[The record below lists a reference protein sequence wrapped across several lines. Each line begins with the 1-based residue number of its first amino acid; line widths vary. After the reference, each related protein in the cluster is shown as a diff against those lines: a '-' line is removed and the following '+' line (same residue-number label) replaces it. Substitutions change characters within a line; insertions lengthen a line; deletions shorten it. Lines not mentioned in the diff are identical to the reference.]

1 MAEPLGNV
9 VFKVPEL
16 GKVERQLRERQEVKE
31 QRQQQLRSRE
41 VDSTGAE
48 KLYSRNAF
56 KLKAGYGEPAAA
68 AFNEF
73 RKAGIEYEQTGSSK
87 AKADYEN
94 WGMQLNKLVSVG
106 TAVSQ
111 EMLGEYRGF
120 YAKEGEGYEVGSDW
134 VDANFEARMN
144 RNVPFKI
151 ANGTI
156 LLQSGEGY
164 VPFDQHTM
172 FSDKVNQD
180 NSFLI
185 PREAKTGKYVVPT
198 SFITD
203 SQNIG
208 VLTRSTN
215 VNDAI
220 DKYNNQ
226 IDFKSQSDPN
236 FLEDVAVYYEIAN
249 GHIQG
254 TAPITRDQINEA
266 LQKVQDP
273 EELKKAK
280 DFYKE
285 AVANRVKDV
294 YSNYISQD
302 PYAAFIGESGEEQK
316 ASADTGEE
324 TTQPE
329 VETQPIEIVP
339 ENILEQERRIDM
351 EGALNQAPVSMN
363 KNFSMDQSTIQGFID
378 EYSDNKS
385 PVTAQDVMDVSAKY
399 GVPVE
404 FILAQ
409 GRLESNFGTKGRG
422 ARTKNIY
429 NVGNVTAGDTMA
441 KDSTEQ
447 KKYSRDMGDWINGLE
462 SYADLMSRRYRPS
475 DGNWNKLLEE
485 FVNNDGNRYATD
497 PNYEKT
503 LSSIISSIYD
513 MGSKNSV
520 SSQEPKGLVMT
531 DEQYQ
536 NWLQSKGLK

>member
-16 GKVERQLRERQEVKE
+16 GKVERQLRERQEVKD
-31 QRQQQLRSRE
+31 QRQQQMRSRE
-41 VDSTGAE
+41 VDSTGSE
-48 KLYSRNAF
+48 RLYSKNAF
-56 KLKAGYGEPAAA
+56 KLKAGYGEPADA

-94 WGMQLNKLVSVG
+94 WSRKLNQIVSVG
-106 TAVSQ
+106 VNTSETMV
-111 EMLGEYRGF
+111 GEYKGF
-120 YAKEGEGYEVGSDW
+120 YAKEGEGYAVNSEW
-134 VDANFEARMN
+134 VDANFDASMN
-144 RNVPFKI
+144 KKVPFKVQ
-151 ANGTI
+151 NGTI

-164 VPFDQHTM
+164 VSFEQHTM

-220 DKYNNQ
+220 DKYNKQ
-226 IDFKSQSDPN
+226 IDFKIESDKD
-236 FLEDVAVYYEIAN
+236 FLEDVAVYYEISN

-254 TAPITRDQINEA
+254 TEPISKKQVSEA
-266 LQKVQDP
+266 MLKIQNP
-273 EELKKAK
+273 EELQNAINV
-280 DFYKE
+280 YKS
-285 AVANRVKDV
+285 AVSERVNDV

-302 PYAAFIGESGEEQK
+302 KYAEFMNDSEE
-316 ASADTGEE
+316 ASTDTGEE
-324 TTQPE
+324 TTNPQI
-329 VETQPIEIVP
+329 ETQPIEITP
-339 ENILEQERRIDM
+339 ENIFEQERRIDM
-351 EGALNQAPVSMN
+351 DGALNQAPVSMN

-378 EYSDNKS
+378 KYSDNKS

-447 KKYSRDMGDWINGLE
+447 KKNSKDMGDWVNGLE
-462 SYADLMSRRYRPS
+462 SYADLMVRRYRPS
-475 DGNWNKLLEE
+475 DGDWNKLLEE
-485 FVNNDGNRYATD
+485 FVNNDGLRYATD
-497 PNYEKT
+497 PDYEKT

>member
-16 GKVERQLRERQEVKE
+16 GKVERQLRERQEVKD
-31 QRQQQLRSRE
+31 QRQQQMRSRE

-48 KLYSRNAF
+48 RLYSKNAF
-56 KLKAGYGEPAAA
+56 KLKAGYGEPADA

-94 WGMQLNKLVSVG
+94 WSRKLNQIVSVG
-106 TAVSQ
+106 VNTSETMV
-111 EMLGEYRGF
+111 GEYKGF
-120 YAKEGEGYEVGSDW
+120 YAKEGEGYAVNSEW
-134 VDANFEARMN
+134 VDANFDASMN
-144 RNVPFKI
+144 KKVPFKVQ
-151 ANGTI
+151 NGTI

-164 VPFDQHTM
+164 VSFEQHTM

-220 DKYNNQ
+220 DKYNKQ
-226 IDFKSQSDPN
+226 IDFKIKSDKD
-236 FLEDVAVYYEIAN
+236 FLEDVAVYYEISN

-254 TAPITRDQINEA
+254 TEPISRKQVSEA
-266 LQKVQDP
+266 MLKIQEP
-273 EELKKAK
+273 EELQNAINV
-280 DFYKE
+280 YKQ
-285 AVANRVKDV
+285 AVGERVNGV
-294 YSNYISQD
+294 YSDYISQD
-302 PYAAFIGESGEEQK
+302 PYAAFMSDSEESNVG
-316 ASADTGEE
+316 TGEE
-324 TTQPE
+324 NTNPQI
-329 VETQPIEIVP
+329 ETQPIEITP

-351 EGALNQAPVSMN
+351 DGALNQAPVSMN

-378 EYSDNKS
+378 KYSDNKS

-447 KKYSRDMGDWINGLE
+447 KKYSKDMGDWVNGLE
-462 SYADLMSRRYRPS
+462 SYADLMARKYRPS
-475 DGNWNKLLEE
+475 DGDWNKLLEE
-485 FVNNDGNRYATD
+485 FVNNDGNRYAAD
-497 PNYEKT
+497 ANYEKT

-520 SSQEPKGLVMT
+520 SSQEPKGPVMT

>member
-16 GKVERQLRERQEVKE
+16 GKVERQLRERQEVKD
-31 QRQQQLRSRE
+31 QRQQQMRSRE

-48 KLYSRNAF
+48 RLYSKNAF
-56 KLKAGYGEPAAA
+56 KLKAGYGEPADA

-73 RKAGIEYEQTGSSK
+73 RKAAIEYEQTGSSK

-94 WGMQLNKLVSVG
+94 WSRKLNQIVSVG
-106 TAVSQ
+106 VNASE
-111 EMLGEYRGF
+111 EMVGEYKGF
-120 YAKEGEGYEVGSDW
+120 YAKEGEGYAVNSEW
-134 VDANFEARMN
+134 VDANFDASMN
-144 RNVPFKI
+144 KKVPFKVQ
-151 ANGTI
+151 NGTI

-164 VPFDQHTM
+164 VSFEQHTM

-220 DKYNNQ
+220 DKYNKQ
-226 IDFKSQSDPN
+226 IDFKIKSDKD
-236 FLEDVAVYYEIAN
+236 FLEDVAVYYEISN

-254 TAPITRDQINEA
+254 TEPISRKQVSEA
-266 LQKVQDP
+266 MLKIQEP
-273 EELKKAK
+273 EELQNAINV
-280 DFYKE
+280 YKQ
-285 AVANRVKDV
+285 AVGERVNGV
-294 YSNYISQD
+294 YSDYISQD
-302 PYAAFIGESGEEQK
+302 PYAAFMSDSEESNVG
-316 ASADTGEE
+316 TGEE
-324 TTQPE
+324 NTNPQI
-329 VETQPIEIVP
+329 ETQPIEITP

-351 EGALNQAPVSMN
+351 DGALNQAPVSMN

-378 EYSDNKS
+378 KYSDNKS

-447 KKYSRDMGDWINGLE
+447 KKYSKDMGDWVNGLE
-462 SYADLMSRRYRPS
+462 SYADLMARKYRPS
-475 DGNWNKLLEE
+475 DGDWNKLLEE
-485 FVNNDGNRYATD
+485 FVNNDGNRYAAD
-497 PNYEKT
+497 ANYEKT

-520 SSQEPKGLVMT
+520 SSQEPKGPVMT

>member
-16 GKVERQLRERQEVKE
+16 GKVERQLRERQEVKD
-31 QRQQQLRSRE
+31 QRQQQMRSRE

-48 KLYSRNAF
+48 RLYSKNAF
-56 KLKAGYGEPAAA
+56 KLKAGYGEPADA

-94 WGMQLNKLVSVG
+94 WSRKLNQIVSVG
-106 TAVSQ
+106 VNASE
-111 EMLGEYRGF
+111 EMVGEYKGF
-120 YAKEGEGYEVGSDW
+120 YAKEGEGYAVNSEW
-134 VDANFEARMN
+134 VDANFDASMN
-144 RNVPFKI
+144 KKVPFKVQ
-151 ANGTI
+151 NGTI

-164 VPFDQHTM
+164 VSFEQHTM

-220 DKYNNQ
+220 DKYNKQ
-226 IDFKSQSDPN
+226 IDFKIKSDKD
-236 FLEDVAVYYEIAN
+236 FLEDVAVYYEISN

-254 TAPITRDQINEA
+254 TEPISRKQVSEA
-266 LQKVQDP
+266 MLKIQEP
-273 EELKKAK
+273 EELQNAINV
-280 DFYKE
+280 YKQ
-285 AVANRVKDV
+285 AVGERVNGV
-294 YSNYISQD
+294 YSDYISQD
-302 PYAAFIGESGEEQK
+302 PYAAFMSDSEESNVG
-316 ASADTGEE
+316 TGEE
-324 TTQPE
+324 NTNPQI
-329 VETQPIEIVP
+329 ETQPIEITP

-351 EGALNQAPVSMN
+351 DGALNQAPVSMN

-378 EYSDNKS
+378 KYSDNKS

-447 KKYSRDMGDWINGLE
+447 KKYSKDMGDWVNGLE
-462 SYADLMSRRYRPS
+462 SYADLMARKYRPS
-475 DGNWNKLLEE
+475 DGDWNKLLEE
-485 FVNNDGNRYATD
+485 FVNNDGNRYAAD
-497 PNYEKT
+497 ANYEKT

-520 SSQEPKGLVMT
+520 SSQEPKGPVMT

>member
-16 GKVERQLRERQEVKE
+16 GKIERQLRERQEVKE

-41 VDSTGAE
+41 VDATGAE
-48 KLYSRNAF
+48 KLYSKNAF
-56 KLKAGYGEPAAA
+56 KLKFGYDGPANA

-73 RKAGIEYEQTGSSK
+73 KKAGIEYEKTGSSK

-94 WGMQLNKLVSVG
+94 WSRKLNQLVAVG
-106 TAVSQ
+106 TAVSG
-111 EMLGEYRGF
+111 EMMNEYKG
-120 YAKEGEGYEVGSDW
+120 YYSKDGEGFAVGSDW
-134 VDANFEARMN
+134 VDQNFSNKLN
-144 RNVPFKI
+144 REVPYKV

-156 LLQSGEGY
+156 LLQSGEGF
-164 VPFDQHTM
+164 VDFSQHTM

-180 NSFLI
+180 NSFVI

-208 VLTRSTN
+208 VLTRSSN
-215 VNDAI
+215 VTDAI
-220 DKYNNQ
+220 EKYNKQ
-226 IDFKSQSDPN
+226 IDFKIESDQN

-254 TAPITRDQINEA
+254 TEPITRTQINEA
-266 LQKVQDP
+266 LQKIQNPD
-273 EELKKAK
+273 ELQNAVNV
-280 DFYKE
+280 YKE
-285 AVANRVKDV
+285 AVSERVNGV
-294 YSNYISQD
+294 YSEYVSQD
-302 PYAAFIGESGEEQK
+302 PYAAFMGESDGQAQTQEEGTEPQI
-316 ASADTGEE
+316 
-324 TTQPE
+324 
-329 VETQPIEIVP
+329 ETQPIEITP
-339 ENILEQERRIDM
+339 ENTLEQERRISMD
-351 EGALNQAPVSMN
+351 GALNQAPVSMN
-363 KNFSMDQSTIQGFID
+363 KNFSMNQSSIQGFID
-378 EYSDNKS
+378 EYSDGKS
-385 PVTAQDVMDVSAKY
+385 PITAQDVMDVSAKY

-404 FILAQ
+404 LILAQ

-447 KKYSRDMGDWINGLE
+447 KKYSRDMGDWVNGLE
-462 SYADLMSRRYRPS
+462 SYADLMLRKYRPA

-497 PNYEKT
+497 TNYEKT

-520 SSQEPKGLVMT
+520 SSQEPKAPVMS
-531 DEQYQ
+531 EEEYQ
-536 NWLQSKGLK
+536 NWMKSKGLN

>member
-16 GKVERQLRERQEVKE
+16 GKVERQLRERQEVKD
-31 QRQQQLRSRE
+31 QRQQQMRSRE
-41 VDSTGAE
+41 VDSTGSE
-48 KLYSRNAF
+48 RLYSKNAF
-56 KLKAGYGEPAAA
+56 KLKAGYGEPADA

-94 WGMQLNKLVSVG
+94 WSRKLNQIVSVG
-106 TAVSQ
+106 VNASE
-111 EMLGEYRGF
+111 EMVGEYKGF
-120 YAKEGEGYEVGSDW
+120 YAKEGEGYAVNSEW
-134 VDANFEARMN
+134 VDANFDASMN
-144 RNVPFKI
+144 KKVPFKVQ
-151 ANGTI
+151 NGTI

-164 VPFDQHTM
+164 VSFEQHTM

-220 DKYNNQ
+220 DKYNKQ
-226 IDFKSQSDPN
+226 IDFKIESDKD
-236 FLEDVAVYYEIAN
+236 FLEDVAVYYEISN

-254 TAPITRDQINEA
+254 TEPISKKQVSEA
-266 LQKVQDP
+266 MLKIQNP
-273 EELKKAK
+273 EELQNAINV
-280 DFYKE
+280 YKS
-285 AVANRVKDV
+285 AVSERVNDV

-302 PYAAFIGESGEEQK
+302 KYAEFMNDSGE
-316 ASADTGEE
+316 ASAEKGEE
-324 TTQPE
+324 TTEPK
-329 VETQPIEIVP
+329 VETQPIEIAP

-351 EGALNQAPVSMN
+351 DGALNQAPVSMN

-378 EYSDNKS
+378 KYSDNKS

-447 KKYSRDMGDWINGLE
+447 KKVSRDMGDWVNGLE
-462 SYADLMSRRYRPS
+462 SYADLMVRRYRPS
-475 DGNWNKLLEE
+475 DGDWNKLLEE
-485 FVNNDGNRYATD
+485 FVNNDGNRYASD

>member
-41 VDSTGAE
+41 VDSTGSE
-48 KLYSRNAF
+48 RLYSRNAF

-111 EMLGEYRGF
+111 EMLGEYKGF
-120 YAKEGEGYEVGSDW
+120 YSKEGEGFAVGSDW

-144 RNVPFKI
+144 KSVPFKV

-164 VPFDQHTM
+164 IPFDQHTM

-220 DKYNNQ
+220 DKYENQ
-226 IDFKSQSDPN
+226 IDFKIESDKD
-236 FLEDVAVYYEIAN
+236 FLEDVAVYYEISN

-254 TAPITRDQINEA
+254 TEPISRRQVEDA
-266 LQKVQDP
+266 LLKIQKP
-273 EELKKAK
+273 EELQNAINVYKKAVG
-280 DFYKE
+280 D
-285 AVANRVKDV
+285 RVNDV
-294 YSNYISQD
+294 YSDYISQD
-302 PYAAFIGESGEEQK
+302 PYAVFMDDDKE

-324 TTQPE
+324 TTEPQ
-329 VETQPIEIVP
+329 VETQPIEITP

-351 EGALNQAPVSMN
+351 DGALNQAPVSMN

-378 EYSDNKS
+378 KYSDSKS

-447 KKYSRDMGDWINGLE
+447 KKFSRDMGDWVNGLE
-462 SYADLMSRRYRPS
+462 SYADLMSRKYRPS
-475 DGNWNKLLEE
+475 DGDWNKLLEE

>member
-41 VDSTGAE
+41 VDSTGSE
-48 KLYSRNAF
+48 RLYSRNAF

-94 WGMQLNKLVSVG
+94 WGIKLNQLVSVG

-111 EMLGEYRGF
+111 EMLGEYKGF
-120 YAKEGEGYEVGSDW
+120 YSKEGEGFAVGSDW

-144 RNVPFKI
+144 KSVPFKV

-164 VPFDQHTM
+164 IPFDQHTM

-220 DKYNNQ
+220 DKYEKQ
-226 IDFKSQSDPN
+226 IDFKIESDKD
-236 FLEDVAVYYEIAN
+236 FLEDVAVYYEISN

-254 TAPITRDQINEA
+254 TEPISRRQAEDA
-266 LQKVQDP
+266 LLKIQKP
-273 EELKKAK
+273 EELQNAINVYKKAVGK
-280 DFYKE
+280 
-285 AVANRVKDV
+285 RVNDV
-294 YSNYISQD
+294 YSDYISQD
-302 PYAAFIGESGEEQK
+302 PYAAFMGESGEE
-316 ASADTGEE
+316 
-324 TTQPE
+324 TTDPQ
-329 VETQPIEIVP
+329 VETQPIEITP

-351 EGALNQAPVSMN
+351 DGALNQAPVSMN

-378 EYSDNKS
+378 KYSDSKS

-447 KKYSRDMGDWINGLE
+447 KKFSRDMGDWVNGLE
-462 SYADLMSRRYRPS
+462 SYADLMSRKYRPS
-475 DGNWNKLLEE
+475 DGDWNKLLEE

-513 MGSKNSV
+513 MWSKKSV